1 MHGLDWYDYGA
12 RHYDAARGSFTSID
26 PLAEKDYN
34 ISPYTYCTN
43 NPINAF
49 DPDGRNPFIGFVVGA
64 GVDYAAQVIGNI
76 ASGNTSFTEAFTHDI
91 DMGSIAASGMVGA
104 VSGGA
109 SSLKTITTTAKT
121 FSTMI
126 KVGTDKKGNLDVHV
140 RGGKELVTNATGNL
154 VGKGA
159 NRMLNK
165 IPSPKISYV
174 TKNQV
179 KAQLRAEGV
188 KNGGINS
195 KARSVA
201 AQKNLR
207 ADKVNK
213 QVEASLKKTNELT
226 SKSFENYIVK
236 EKDNGN

>member
-1 MHGLDWYDYGA
+1 MKQVIKHRDGGLLNMI
-12 RHYDAARGSFTSID
+12 RRT
-26 PLAEKDYN
+26 
-34 ISPYTYCTN
+34 
-43 NPINAF
+43 
-49 DPDGRNPFIGFVVGA
+49 DPDDN
-64 GVDYAAQVIGNI
+64 
-76 ASGNTSFTEAFTHDI
+76 
-91 DMGSIAASGMVGA
+91 
-104 VSGGA
+104 
-109 SSLKTITTTAKT
+109 
-121 FSTMI
+121 
-126 KVGTDKKGNLDVHV
+126 
-140 RGGKELVTNATGNL
+140 
-154 VGKGA
+154 
-159 NRMLNK
+159 
-165 IPSPKISYV
+165 KISYV